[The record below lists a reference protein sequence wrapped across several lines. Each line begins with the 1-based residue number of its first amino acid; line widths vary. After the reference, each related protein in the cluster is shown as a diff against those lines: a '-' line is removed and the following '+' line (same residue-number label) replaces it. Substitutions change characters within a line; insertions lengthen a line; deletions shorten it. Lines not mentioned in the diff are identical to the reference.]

1 MGQVSLMQ
9 NLGLDKQV
17 LSVKDEYPIVSDA
30 NYNVEKEQA
39 VLNQLRLDSKLYL
52 EKALKDE

>member
-1 MGQVSLMQ
+1 M
-9 NLGLDKQV
+9 
-17 LSVKDEYPIVSDA
+17 LSVKDEYPAVSDA